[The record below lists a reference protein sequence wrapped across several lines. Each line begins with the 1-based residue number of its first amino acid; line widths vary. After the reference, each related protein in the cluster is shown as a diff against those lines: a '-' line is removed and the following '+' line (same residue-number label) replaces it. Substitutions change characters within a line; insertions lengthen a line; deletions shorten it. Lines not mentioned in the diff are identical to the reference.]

1 MLKTPLIAEAL
12 LRQYYAPGSNANV
25 SKTVEDALIYLNKHG
40 LIDRSDKVAAVTAK
54 GEFFIKHILA
64 VPFPVE
70 AYVIPGT
77 D

>member
-1 MLKTPLIAEAL
+1 MLKTPVIAETL
-12 LRQYYAPGSNANV
+12 LRQYYAPDSYTDV
-25 SKTVEDALIYLNKHG
+25 RKTVEDALIYLHKHG
-40 LIDRSDKVAAVTAK
+40 LIDRSDHVAAVTAK

-70 AYVIPGT
+70 VYVIPGT